1 MERRRS
7 PSRVLPRS
15 GLSKSSRSGRRAI
28 PTPAANSKA
37 AHSPRTR
44 VPSKRGITPGPSQSL
59 VPSSNLQQHYAFS
72 FQITTDQKENRLSQA
87 AIEKATCTSC
97 EMFAAGRTVIGGVVC
112 EESIPTFIIQNQLSR
127 LPPVDRNK
135 NDSAEGLNRAP
146 YYSPRTHQ

>member
-7 PSRVLPRS
+7 PSRLLPRS
-15 GLSKSSRSGRRAI
+15 GLSKSAREGRRAI
-28 PTPAANSKA
+28 SSCSGNHKA
-37 AHSPRTR
+37 THSSRTR

-97 EMFAAGRTVIGGVVC
+97 QMFAAGRTVIGGVVC
-112 EESIPTFIIQNQLSR
+112 AGCIRNFIIPNQLSG
-127 LPPVDRNK
+127 LSLA
-135 NDSAEGLNRAP
+135 DSNTIVSRE
-146 YYSPRTHQ
+146 

>member
-7 PSRVLPRS
+7 PSRLLPRS
-15 GLSKSSRSGRRAI
+15 GLSKSAREGRRAI
-28 PTPAANSKA
+28 SSCSGNHKA
-37 AHSPRTR
+37 THSSRTR

-97 EMFAAGRTVIGGVVC
+97 QMFAAGRTVIGGVFFAGRIRAV
-112 EESIPTFIIQNQLSR
+112 IIQKHPLR
-127 LPPVDRNK
+127 PPP
-135 NDSAEGLNRAP
+135 LNSKKIVSGEVLIS
-146 YYSPRTHQ
+146 SPQEFPLC